1 MIPRV
6 VAAEAEKVGTRYKYA
21 GNVIQGMKP
30 AESMFGYTYF
40 AHMVPPFKPGH
51 TLMLGY
57 GVGTV
62 ADLMRRVWGGQVK
75 ITGVDCEAQNY
86 DYVEHRMKVMDAK
99 EFIWDCTKDSFFR
112 GKIPLFPK
120 ERFDYVCVDLWDG
133 GVVPDFVFEVEFV
146 VRLREIETKLMCM
159 NVGDGDVKR
168 TRAYYDYG
176 FRFDRVVPIEG
187 NRVMWWSV
195 VGDR

>member
-40 AHMVPPFKPGH
+40 AHMVPPFKPEH
-51 TLMLGY
+51 ALILGY

-62 ADLMRRVWGGQVK
+62 ADLMRRVWGSQVK

-86 DYVEHRMKVMDAK
+86 DFVEHRMKVMGAK
-99 EFIWDCTKDSFFR
+99 EYVWDVTKDSFFR

-146 VRLREIETKLMCM
+146 VRLREIATKLMCM
-159 NVGDGDVKR
+159 NVGDGDVKM